1 MSYQTFVQYMLIT
14 DFRNMNLQSEKENT
28 YGHPYHDYST
38 ISSTFNFFPVLYYY
52 STQLIEEIN
61 DCTTIRT
68 RDLLEISKLECVNL
82 ILNHSAI
89 DHLKV
94 RHVLAS

>member
-1 MSYQTFVQYMLIT
+1 MVTPILIMT
-14 DFRNMNLQSEKENT
+14 PFRVPL
-28 YGHPYHDYST
+28 
-38 ISSTFNFFPVLYYY
+38 FFSVLYYY

-61 DCTTIRT
+61 DCTMIQT

-89 DHLKV
+89 
-94 RHVLAS
+94 RAFES